1 MQYIET
7 TATGSPPAQLH
18 ACPSRRIRLAHPRIA
33 HQSVYSQLNEMRERS
48 QMHTHVQGWNN
59 LGWNNPDVRTPNLD
73 ELRGQG
79 VALMQHY
86 VYQ

>member
-1 MQYIET
+1 
-7 TATGSPPAQLH
+7 
-18 ACPSRRIRLAHPRIA
+18 
-33 HQSVYSQLNEMRERS
+33 
-48 QMHTHVQGWNN
+48 MHTHVQGWNN